1 MSLYDSIDLLWT
13 WDGDF
18 ATGDDGDIKDTKE
31 DALLSLR
38 QEIATVV
45 KSEIGDWESDP
56 AIGATLSDFLG
67 EPNSR
72 ENGEAIESRISIKLV
87 ETGVV
92 QREDVDVKVTPV
104 SVHQVMIMINVVVVG
119 TTANKMTANTVSV
132 NLLYDTME
140 NNLFF
145 MPPVTDTF

>member
-1 MSLYDSIDLLWT
+1 MSLYDSIDLFWT
-13 WDGDF
+13 WDGDM
-18 ATGDDGDIKDTKE
+18 ATGSDGDIKDTSE
-31 DALLSLR
+31 DYLLSFR

-45 KSEIGDWESDP
+45 KSETGDWESDP
-56 AIGATLSDFLG
+56 ILGATLSDFLG

-72 ENGEAIESRISIKLV
+72 ENGEAIESRIAIKLV
-87 ETGVV
+87 EAGVV
-92 QREDVDVKVTPV
+92 QREDIDVKVTPV
-104 SVHQVMIMINVVVVG
+104 SVHQVMIMINVIVVG